1 MEVLEMLNF
10 KVQFKKLSV
19 MTEYQGFPIKDLN
32 KVIDSSHVIQIEDAN
47 LVVHCDESL
56 IKTLL
61 VSLSLFVLKF
71 IKDGGKLLFKSQIL
85 QPIGSAEEL
94 S

>member
-1 MEVLEMLNF
+1 MLNF

-19 MTEYQGFPIKDLN
+19 MTEYQGFPVKDVN
-32 KVIDSSHVIQIEDAN
+32 KVIDTSHIMTIEDAN

-71 IKDGGKLLFKSQIL
+71 IKDGGKLIFRSQIL
-85 QPIGSAEEL
+85 
-94 S
+94 